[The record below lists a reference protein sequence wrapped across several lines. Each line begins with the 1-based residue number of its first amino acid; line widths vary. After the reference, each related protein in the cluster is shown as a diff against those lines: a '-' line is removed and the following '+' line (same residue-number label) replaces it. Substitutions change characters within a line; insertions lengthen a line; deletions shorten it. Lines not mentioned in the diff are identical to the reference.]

1 MCCLHVWIYQIL
13 PRNRIGRC
21 RAGGKTASLGE
32 LYSALAS
39 QGVAVPNGFAVTA
52 DAYREALSRDG
63 VADKL
68 HRLLDGID
76 KSKIRQLAGK
86 AAKAREVIYKAMDTP
101 LLREQIVEAYR
112 QLEREAGIGVAVAVR
127 SSATAEDLPT
137 ASFAGQH
144 ESFLNVRGP
153 KDLFEACRR
162 CFASIFTDRAISYR
176 IDNGFD
182 HFKVALSVAVMKMIR
197 SDLAASGVVFTL
209 DTETGFRDVVFVTG
223 CYGLGETIVQG
234 QVDPDEFYVHKPTLS
249 QGFRRVLRRRL
260 GAKQIRMIYG
270 KRGSSHATSTRN
282 VPDAERQKFCI
293 SDAEVLSL
301 AEIAVRIEAHYSKHA
316 GVSMPMDIEWAKEGV
331 DGKLYII
338 QARPETVAS
347 QRSSDFY
354 ETYNL
359 KGHGPV
365 IVNGR
370 AVGEKI
376 ASGRT
381 RRISTARDLAAFRP
395 GEILVAPATSP
406 DWEPVMKIAAGIIT
420 DKGGRTCHAA
430 IVARE
435 LGIPAV
441 VGATHATEKIKS
453 GTDVTICCAEG
464 DIGSVYQGAVAFDV
478 TRTPVSELRQPRT
491 AIMVNVGT
499 PEMAFRTAMQPQAGV
514 GLARMEFIIS
524 EHIGVHPMALLKP
537 EKVTSTKART
547 AIARLTKGF
556 KSPADFFI
564 QRLAEGVGTIAAA
577 FYPKP
582 VIVRLSDF
590 KTNEYASLIGGEGFE
605 PREENPMLGFR
616 GASRYSHPAYTEGF
630 ALECAALRLVRKE
643 MGLSNL
649 RVMVPFCRTVEEG
662 RRVIAT
668 MAANGLRRGEDG
680 LEIYVMCEIPNNVI
694 QIDAFSRLFDGFS
707 IGSNDLTQLTLGVDR
722 DSDIVAFDFDE
733 RDPGMLEMFR
743 QAVVGAKRN
752 RRHIGICGEAP
763 ANYPEIARYL
773 TGLGIDSISVN
784 PSSVFRTMA
793 VVSDAEANQPKSETR
808 GLLSL

>member
-1 MCCLHVWIYQIL
+1 MSKYIRSFLEIGLHDVGL
-13 PRNRIGRC
+13 V
-21 RAGGKTASLGE
+21 GGKTASLGE
-32 LYSALAS
+32 LYSVLAS
-39 QGVAVPNGFAVTA
+39 QGVAVPNGFAITA
-52 DAYREALSRDG
+52 DAYRDALSQGD

-68 HRLLDGID
+68 HRLLDGFD
-76 KSKIRQLAGK
+76 KRNIRQLASK
-86 AAKAREVIYKAMDTP
+86 AAKAREIIYGAMDTP
-101 LLREQIVEAYR
+101 LLRDQIVEAYR
-112 QLEREAGIGVAVAVR
+112 QLEREAGTGVAVAVR

-144 ESFLNVRGP
+144 DSFLNVRGA

-176 IDNGFD
+176 LDKGFD
-182 HFKVALSVAVMKMIR
+182 HFKVALSVAVMRMVR
-197 SDLAASGVVFTL
+197 SDIGASGVIFTL
-209 DTETGFRDVVFVTG
+209 DTESGFRDVVFITG

-234 QVDPDEFYVHKPTLS
+234 KVDPDEFYVHKPTLK
-249 QGFRRVLRRRL
+249 QGFRCVLRRRL
-260 GAKQIRMIYG
+260 GGKQIRMIYG
-270 KRGSSHATSTRN
+270 KGGGSHSTLVRT
-282 VPDAERQKFCI
+282 VPSAERQRFCI

-301 AEIAVRIEAHYSKHA
+301 ADIAVRIEEHYSKHA
-316 GVSMPMDIEWAKEGV
+316 GVAMPMDIEWAKDGS

-347 QRSSDFY
+347 QRSPDVY
-354 ETYNL
+354 ETYDL
-359 KGHGPV
+359 RGSGTV
-365 IVNGR
+365 IVSGR

-376 ASGRT
+376 ASGHT
-381 RRISTARDLAAFRP
+381 RRIATARDLSAFKP

-406 DWEPVMKIAAGIIT
+406 DWEPVMKIAAGVIT

-441 VGATHATEKIKS
+441 VGAAHATEKLKT
-453 GTDVTICCAEG
+453 GTNVTISCAEG
-464 DIGSVYQGAVAFDV
+464 DIGNVYLGTVAFDV
-478 TRTPVSELRQPRT
+478 TRTPVSELRQPQT
-491 AIMVNVGT
+491 AIMVNVGM
-499 PEMAFRTAMQPQAGV
+499 PEMAFRVAMQPQAGV

-524 EHIGVHPMALLKP
+524 EHIGVHPMALLKSQM
-537 EKVTSTKART
+537 VASTKARA
-547 AIARLTKGF
+547 AIARLVKGY
-556 KSPADFFI
+556 KSPSDFFI
-564 QRLAEGVGTIAAA
+564 RTLAEGVGTIAAA

-590 KTNEYASLIGGEGFE
+590 KTNEYARLLGGEAFE
-605 PREENPMLGFR
+605 PKEENPMLGFR
-616 GASRYSHPAYTEGF
+616 GASRYSHPAYADGF
-630 ALECAALRLVRKE
+630 KLECAALRRVREE

-649 RVMVPFCRTVEEG
+649 RIMVPFCRTVEEG

-668 MAANGLRRGEDG
+668 MAANGLKRGEGG

-694 QIDAFSRLFDGFS
+694 QIDAFSELFDGFS

-733 RDPGMLEMFR
+733 RDPGMLEMLR
-743 QAVVGAKRN
+743 QAVAGAKRN
-752 RRHIGICGEAP
+752 GRHVGICGEAP

-773 TGLGIDSISVN
+773 TQLGIDSISVN

-793 VVSDAEANQPKSETR
+793 AVAEAEASSTKTKA
-808 GLLSL
+808 

>member
-1 MCCLHVWIYQIL
+1 MNDVGLV
-13 PRNRIGRC
+13 
-21 RAGGKTASLGE
+21 GGKTASLGE
-32 LYSALAS
+32 LYSTLAAE
-39 QGVAVPNGFAVTA
+39 GVAVPNGFAITA
-52 DAYREALSRDG
+52 DAYRDALSQPG
-63 VADKL
+63 VADEL
-68 HRLLDGID
+68 HRLLDGLD
-76 KSKIRQLAGK
+76 KSKIKRLAAA
-86 AAKAREVIYKAMDTP
+86 AAKARAVVYKAMDTAP
-101 LLREQIVEAYR
+101 IRDQIMEAYR
-112 QLEREAGIGVAVAVR
+112 QLEREAGNGVAVAVR

-153 KDLFEACRR
+153 RDLFEACRR

-182 HFKVALSVAVMKMIR
+182 HFKVFLSVAVMKMVR
-197 SDLAASGVVFTL
+197 SDIGASGVIFTL
-209 DTETGFRDVVFVTG
+209 DTESGFRDVVFVTG

-234 QVDPDEFYVHKPTLS
+234 QVDPDEFYVHKPTLAL
-249 QGFRRVLRRRL
+249 GFRRVLRRRL
-260 GAKQIRMIYG
+260 GGKQIRMIYG
-270 KRGSSHATSTRN
+270 KRGGKHATLTRN
-282 VPDAERQKFCI
+282 VPDAERRKFCI
-293 SDAEVLSL
+293 SDPEVLSL
-301 AEIAVRIEAHYSKHA
+301 ADFAVRIEAHYSKHA
-316 GVSMPMDIEWAKEGV
+316 GGPMPMDIEWAKDGA

-347 QRSSDFY
+347 QRSPDVF

-359 KGHGPV
+359 KGKGAV
-365 IVNGR
+365 IVTGR

-381 RRISTARDLAAFRP
+381 RRIASARDLSTFKP

-406 DWEPVMKIAAGIIT
+406 DWEPVMKIAGGIIT

-441 VGATHATEKIKS
+441 VGATHATEKLKT
-453 GTDVTICCAEG
+453 GTKVTISCAEG
-464 DIGSVYQGAVAFDV
+464 DVGNVYQGAVAFDV
-478 TRTPVSELRQPRT
+478 TRTPVSAFKAPRT
-491 AIMVNVGT
+491 PIMVNVGT
-499 PEMAFRTAMQPQAGV
+499 PEMAFRTAMQPQSGV

-537 EKVTSTKART
+537 NKVASARAKA
-547 AIARLTKGF
+547 AIARLVKGY
-556 KSPADFFI
+556 KTPADFFI
-564 QRLAEGVGTIAAA
+564 ERLSEGVGTIAAA
-577 FYPKP
+577 FFPKP

-590 KTNEYASLIGGEGFE
+590 KTNEYASLLGGEAFE

-616 GASRYSHPAYTEGF
+616 GASRYSHPAYAEGF
-630 ALECAALRLVRKE
+630 ALECAALRRVRDE

-649 RVMVPFCRTVEEG
+649 RIMVPFCRTVEEG
-662 RRVIAT
+662 KRVIAT
-668 MAANGLRRGEDG
+668 MAANGLQRGENG

-694 QIDAFSRLFDGFS
+694 QIDAFSQLFDGFS

-743 QAVVGAKRN
+743 LAVTGARRN
-752 RRHIGICGEAP
+752 GRHVGICGEAP

-773 TGLGIDSISVN
+773 TKLGIDSISVN

-793 VVSDAEANQPKSETR
+793 AVLEAEAEPKA
-808 GLLSL
+808 